1 MLVGSTMLF
10 SAFMEGEIATS
21 KSKLMAHMLS
31 VGSDW
36 PIVYDIIQD
45 AEAELFINSAPS
57 HNKSH
62 PWLIHF

>member
-31 VGSDW
+31 VGSD
-36 PIVYDIIQD
+36 
-45 AEAELFINSAPS
+45 
-57 HNKSH
+57 
-62 PWLIHF
+62 